1 MGRIEPRGADAT
13 RSLEPAGAP
22 FASRKT
28 DWSNQL
34 PETRKQ
40 ASARLAAHLAA
51 VTRVRSA
58 AYANPA
64 DTAASMRLKAW
75 QSDRLGRTYPDLLA
89 SARYHDAARFF
100 LNELYGPKDFSQRDV
115 DVERILPK
123 LTALLPA
130 AALSAIAD
138 AVELDEISEVLDQA
152 VLRAHGLD
160 SAITE
165 TSYAAAYRAGS
176 ERAARARQITL
187 TQEIC
192 TAVDKLTHIPM
203 MLTTLKLMRAPAKLA
218 GLFELQR
225 FLEIGFTT
233 FKGMKGAEEF
243 IGIILRRESRL
254 MERLFAGV
262 PDPFAGLAETG

>member
-1 MGRIEPRGADAT
+1 MST
-13 RSLEPAGAP
+13 
-22 FASRKT
+22 
-28 DWSNQL
+28 
-34 PETRKQ
+34 ETRAL

-51 VTRVRSA
+51 VARVRSA

-64 DTAASMRLKAW
+64 GKAAAMRLKAW
-75 QSDRLGRTYPDLLA
+75 QSDRLARTYPDLLA
-89 SARYHDAARFF
+89 SARYRDAALFF
-100 LNELYGPKDFSQRDV
+100 LNELYGPKDFSQRDD

-138 AVELDEISEVLDQA
+138 AVELDELSEVLDQR
-152 VLRAHGLD
+152 VLHAHGLD
-160 SAITE
+160 TAITE

-176 ERAARARQITL
+176 ECAARARQIAL
-187 TQEIC
+187 TQQIC

-225 FLEIGFTT
+225 FLEVGFST
-233 FKGMKGAEEF
+233 FKGMKGADEF
-243 IGIILRRESRL
+243 IGIILRRETRL
-254 MERLFAGV
+254 MERLLADT